1 MSPSLNPGDNIYF
14 FNFLFTFCC
23 LLSPHPSVFQMLEI
37 KTAYKLEG
45 FSLVDMAIEARHGKE
60 LSMYLESTPVQE
72 LPIRDRGHKPKA
84 CI

>member
-1 MSPSLNPGDNIYF
+1 
-14 FNFLFTFCC
+14 
-23 LLSPHPSVFQMLEI
+23 MLEI

-45 FSLVDMAIEARHGKE
+45 FSLVNMAIEARHGKE
-60 LSMYLESTPVQE
+60 LLMYLESTPVQE